1 MKKIR
6 TKFLPLLLALV
17 TILSLL
23 PTSAFAA
30 SKTGSGIQ
38 ITQNQAYW
46 STRLLANGTPYS
58 YRPPL
63 ADGKLVYCMDS
74 GLGYH
79 YATKSF
85 LDSFTWTSGS
95 GADAD
100 AVLQSAITNSGLSE
114 MDAMT
119 IENVKWMMTYLND
132 CKASNVGQLFMA
144 VQTYVWENQS
154 YKGEPGGDGDAG
166 GYANA
171 DTYELYLSLIDD
183 LLAKKAAEDAEFLK
197 QIEAYKAQ
205 GIEASIVED
214 ASAKWAVFAIS
225 SNRKN
230 QSFFNYYG
238 PRKLSVGEAKPDQPE
253 QPTGGTGKITL
264 KKTAAGTLKG
274 LPGARYSIYFNGQ
287 IVGSDVTGESGE
299 LHIEDA
305 ATGLWTFVETA
316 APSGYCLDPT
326 PKSVYVDVSEGDREY
341 TVAAVNYAM
350 PSMIIY
356 KEDAQTSAPVPGTVL
371 SVKSV
376 TGAYST
382 SVKIGES
389 GSATLEGLE
398 PGVYVVSEES
408 VPEPYILSNTEQT
421 VALRPGKTTEVHF
434 QDYKKPGLEIL
445 KKNIANMDPIPDMT
459 YKVEQ
464 IDGSFETTVTTDL
477 RGRAFLADLPV
488 GSYRISEVGGPSNV
502 ILSEI
507 PQVIYLEA
515 GCTRTVTFFNAI
527 KPTLTVLKQ
536 NSVTSDPLPGAKL
549 HIYYASDNTSTGEM
563 HDLGVF
569 YSNEEGKVIL
579 TDAERGWYKI
589 VEESCPQGFGFLD
602 GEAVQEFY
610 LEENTSKTV
619 IIRNVPLSA
628 LVGFKYDTKTGKGI
642 PGCRFELRY
651 LSGNTS
657 GTGGTVIGTYVTGPN
672 GAFTVTG
679 LKKGTY
685 ICEEVSS
692 DGNHIID
699 SEPQTVWI
707 SGEDQDVVI
716 IRFGNSPFGSLLITK
731 LSDDNKRSPIP
742 NTDFL
747 LTYSD
752 GTFVGND
759 NGIYTT
765 NAAGEI
771 LVDGLE
777 PGVTIIV
784 REVRAAAGFLL
795 DESPQH
801 IQIKSGETVHLQFL
815 NKPLGNL
822 IIKKNSSA
830 PTQEAVPGAEFEITY
845 ADGSYVDAAGG
856 TISSNGRYVTDE
868 HGEIRI
874 SGIVGTVVVTEI
886 KSGPG
891 YQLDE
896 ANRTQTVTINPGDT
910 QTLQFYNTPISK
922 VEFIKVD
929 ENDRSVRIPDTTI
942 EVRRLDGALVTTLVT
957 SESGQAFAQLEDGSY
972 YAVETVANPKYQLDS
987 ITGYG
992 YATTVGSCWL
1002 APLVEA
1008 GEGVNMSF
1016 LVKRQSKEKI
1026 LSKIA
1031 QTTMVNRSRMRDVG
1045 DTRQDYEELD
1055 SAINSGLYLKDVM
1068 NRQGEDFYYMHTLIE
1083 VTAPDPETLE
1093 QRATEVEKLCVSVD
1107 MIARRCDYKNEQAF
1121 LSSLPILA
1129 LDPDIE
1135 RKARRNALTS
1145 GVAAAFPFASYELS
1159 DHNGIFLGLNLYN
1172 RSPVF
1177 LDPYDDYK
1185 YTNGNW
1191 WIGGST
1197 GAGKT
1202 VTLQCLGGRLRQQ
1215 GKRVIIIAPKKG
1227 HEFRPLCEKLGGL
1240 YLRMSPSSKDCPNL
1254 MAIRR
1259 KSLDSYAKLKNIAA
1273 RDDSVLADKISQLI
1287 IWFAL
1292 KKKDLSEEDKSRL
1305 DSSLVEVYGRY
1316 GITFDNSSIV
1326 DENGD
1331 FRTMPIIS
1339 DWYDVLSQNPDTR
1352 YLSVVLSRYV
1362 TGSAAAMAS
1371 RNSIDLDNKY
1381 IVLDLSGMPDDM
1393 IADGTFW
1400 ATSIAY
1406 DLIMSCESDLSAL
1419 LADELWSLV
1428 GATANPQAA
1437 GFVLEMVKTIRGLGG
1452 IAVTSTQGMQ
1462 DLFGLDGGSYGK
1474 GILDA
1479 SRIKLVMQ
1487 MEEQEARLIQDKLN
1501 LSEDE
1506 VRQIT
1511 RFRRGEGL
1519 LCIGYNHVPVAFHTT
1534 PKEYEA
1540 ITTSP
1545 TDLRRGR
1552 SEYGD
1557 E

>member
-1 MKKIR
+1 MQVKKKPRNAAAKKIHKVPPKEKR
-6 TKFLPLLLALV
+6 TKKEQTEQPLLKRV
-17 TILSLL
+17 I
-23 PTSAFAA
+23 F
-30 SKTGSGIQ
+30 GEE
-38 ITQNQAYW
+38 
-46 STRLLANGTPYS
+46 
-58 YRPPL
+58 RP
-63 ADGKLVYCMDS
+63 
-74 GLGYH
+74 
-79 YATKSF
+79 
-85 LDSFTWTSGS
+85 
-95 GADAD
+95 
-100 AVLQSAITNSGLSE
+100 
-114 MDAMT
+114 
-119 IENVKWMMTYLND
+119 
-132 CKASNVGQLFMA
+132 
-144 VQTYVWENQS
+144 
-154 YKGEPGGDGDAG
+154 
-166 GYANA
+166 
-171 DTYELYLSLIDD
+171 D
-183 LLAKKAAEDAEFLK
+183 L
-197 QIEAYKAQ
+197 
-205 GIEASIVED
+205 
-214 ASAKWAVFAIS
+214 
-225 SNRKN
+225 
-230 QSFFNYYG
+230 
-238 PRKLSVGEAKPDQPE
+238 
-253 QPTGGTGKITL
+253 
-264 KKTAAGTLKG
+264 
-274 LPGARYSIYFNGQ
+274 
-287 IVGSDVTGESGE
+287 
-299 LHIEDA
+299 
-305 ATGLWTFVETA
+305 
-316 APSGYCLDPT
+316 
-326 PKSVYVDVSEGDREY
+326 
-341 TVAAVNYAM
+341 
-350 PSMIIY
+350 
-356 KEDAQTSAPVPGTVL
+356 
-371 SVKSV
+371 
-376 TGAYST
+376 
-382 SVKIGES
+382 
-389 GSATLEGLE
+389 
-398 PGVYVVSEES
+398 
-408 VPEPYILSNTEQT
+408 TE
-421 VALRPGKTTEVHF
+421 
-434 QDYKKPGLEIL
+434 
-445 KKNIANMDPIPDMT
+445 
-459 YKVEQ
+459 
-464 IDGSFETTVTTDL
+464 
-477 RGRAFLADLPV
+477 
-488 GSYRISEVGGPSNV
+488 
-502 ILSEI
+502 
-507 PQVIYLEA
+507 LEA
-515 GCTRTVTFFNAI
+515 GSTTILDILAPTTV
-527 KPTLTVLKQ
+527 
-536 NSVTSDPLPGAKL
+536 
-549 HIYYASDNTSTGEM
+549 
-563 HDLGVF
+563 
-569 YSNEEGKVIL
+569 
-579 TDAERGWYKI
+579 
-589 VEESCPQGFGFLD
+589 
-602 GEAVQEFY
+602 
-610 LEENTSKTV
+610 
-619 IIRNVPLSA
+619 
-628 LVGFKYDTKTGKGI
+628 DTKRKD
-642 PGCRFELRY
+642 
-651 LSGNTS
+651 
-657 GTGGTVIGTYVTGPN
+657 YV
-672 GAFTVTG
+672 V
-679 LKKGTY
+679 
-685 ICEEVSS
+685 
-692 DGNHIID
+692 
-699 SEPQTVWI
+699 
-707 SGEDQDVVI
+707 
-716 IRFGNSPFGSLLITK
+716 
-731 LSDDNKRSPIP
+731 
-742 NTDFL
+742 
-747 LTYSD
+747 
-752 GTFVGND
+752 
-759 NGIYTT
+759 
-765 NAAGEI
+765 
-771 LVDGLE
+771 VDG
-777 PGVTIIV
+777 VY
-784 REVRAAAGFLL
+784 
-795 DESPQH
+795 H
-801 IQIKSGETVHLQFL
+801 
-815 NKPLGNL
+815 
-822 IIKKNSSA
+822 
-830 PTQEAVPGAEFEITY
+830 TY
-845 ADGSYVDAAGG
+845 LY
-856 TISSNGRYVTDE
+856 
-868 HGEIRI
+868 
-874 SGIVGTVVVTEI
+874 
-886 KSGPG
+886 
-891 YQLDE
+891 
-896 ANRTQTVTINPGDT
+896 
-910 QTLQFYNTPISK
+910 
-922 VEFIKVD
+922 
-929 ENDRSVRIPDTTI
+929 
-942 EVRRLDGALVTTLVT
+942 
-957 SESGQAFAQLEDGSY
+957 
-972 YAVETVANPKYQLDS
+972 

-1292 KKKDLSEEDKSRL
+1292 KKKDLSEADKSRL

-1371 RNSIDLDNKY
+1371 RNNIDLDNKY

-1428 GATANPQAA
+1428 GATANPQTA

-1552 SEYGD
+1552 SEHGD

>member
-1 MKKIR
+1 MQVKKNPRNAAAKKIHKVPPKEKR
-6 TKFLPLLLALV
+6 TKKEQTEQPLLKRV
-17 TILSLL
+17 I
-23 PTSAFAA
+23 F
-30 SKTGSGIQ
+30 GEE
-38 ITQNQAYW
+38 
-46 STRLLANGTPYS
+46 
-58 YRPPL
+58 RP
-63 ADGKLVYCMDS
+63 
-74 GLGYH
+74 
-79 YATKSF
+79 
-85 LDSFTWTSGS
+85 
-95 GADAD
+95 
-100 AVLQSAITNSGLSE
+100 
-114 MDAMT
+114 
-119 IENVKWMMTYLND
+119 
-132 CKASNVGQLFMA
+132 
-144 VQTYVWENQS
+144 
-154 YKGEPGGDGDAG
+154 
-166 GYANA
+166 
-171 DTYELYLSLIDD
+171 D
-183 LLAKKAAEDAEFLK
+183 L
-197 QIEAYKAQ
+197 
-205 GIEASIVED
+205 
-214 ASAKWAVFAIS
+214 
-225 SNRKN
+225 
-230 QSFFNYYG
+230 
-238 PRKLSVGEAKPDQPE
+238 
-253 QPTGGTGKITL
+253 
-264 KKTAAGTLKG
+264 
-274 LPGARYSIYFNGQ
+274 
-287 IVGSDVTGESGE
+287 
-299 LHIEDA
+299 
-305 ATGLWTFVETA
+305 
-316 APSGYCLDPT
+316 
-326 PKSVYVDVSEGDREY
+326 
-341 TVAAVNYAM
+341 
-350 PSMIIY
+350 
-356 KEDAQTSAPVPGTVL
+356 
-371 SVKSV
+371 
-376 TGAYST
+376 
-382 SVKIGES
+382 
-389 GSATLEGLE
+389 
-398 PGVYVVSEES
+398 
-408 VPEPYILSNTEQT
+408 TE
-421 VALRPGKTTEVHF
+421 
-434 QDYKKPGLEIL
+434 
-445 KKNIANMDPIPDMT
+445 
-459 YKVEQ
+459 
-464 IDGSFETTVTTDL
+464 
-477 RGRAFLADLPV
+477 
-488 GSYRISEVGGPSNV
+488 
-502 ILSEI
+502 
-507 PQVIYLEA
+507 LEA
-515 GCTRTVTFFNAI
+515 GSTTILDILAPTTV
-527 KPTLTVLKQ
+527 
-536 NSVTSDPLPGAKL
+536 
-549 HIYYASDNTSTGEM
+549 
-563 HDLGVF
+563 
-569 YSNEEGKVIL
+569 
-579 TDAERGWYKI
+579 
-589 VEESCPQGFGFLD
+589 
-602 GEAVQEFY
+602 
-610 LEENTSKTV
+610 
-619 IIRNVPLSA
+619 
-628 LVGFKYDTKTGKGI
+628 DTKSKD
-642 PGCRFELRY
+642 
-651 LSGNTS
+651 
-657 GTGGTVIGTYVTGPN
+657 
-672 GAFTVTG
+672 
-679 LKKGTY
+679 Y
-685 ICEEVSS
+685 IV
-692 DGNHIID
+692 
-699 SEPQTVWI
+699 
-707 SGEDQDVVI
+707 
-716 IRFGNSPFGSLLITK
+716 
-731 LSDDNKRSPIP
+731 
-742 NTDFL
+742 
-747 LTYSD
+747 
-752 GTFVGND
+752 
-759 NGIYTT
+759 
-765 NAAGEI
+765 
-771 LVDGLE
+771 VDG
-777 PGVTIIV
+777 VY
-784 REVRAAAGFLL
+784 
-795 DESPQH
+795 H
-801 IQIKSGETVHLQFL
+801 
-815 NKPLGNL
+815 
-822 IIKKNSSA
+822 
-830 PTQEAVPGAEFEITY
+830 TY
-845 ADGSYVDAAGG
+845 LY
-856 TISSNGRYVTDE
+856 
-868 HGEIRI
+868 
-874 SGIVGTVVVTEI
+874 
-886 KSGPG
+886 
-891 YQLDE
+891 
-896 ANRTQTVTINPGDT
+896 
-910 QTLQFYNTPISK
+910 
-922 VEFIKVD
+922 
-929 ENDRSVRIPDTTI
+929 
-942 EVRRLDGALVTTLVT
+942 
-957 SESGQAFAQLEDGSY
+957 
-972 YAVETVANPKYQLDS
+972 

-1259 KSLDSYAKLKNIAA
+1259 KSLDSYARLKNIAV

-1371 RNSIDLDNKY
+1371 RNNIDLDNKY

-1552 SEYGD
+1552 SEHGD